1 MLKQHREALQG
12 RAKKCRGG
20 KSATMV
26 YSYAFTLC
34 RRAVVATLDLSA
46 QSIHMLSTD
55 HWLSDPRNVIVLRLT
70 EPAWEGADASAIPA
84 QLPMTSWRVSEV
96 ARWLE
101 GSDMSG
107 PASLLQSQGVNGED
121 LVNFGSAAQ
130 FPHGVGLSIF
140 AVQKILRLRDQHLAM
155 R

>member
-1 MLKQHREALQG
+1 M
-12 RAKKCRGG
+12 
-20 KSATMV
+20 
-26 YSYAFTLC
+26 
-34 RRAVVATLDLSA
+34 
-46 QSIHMLSTD
+46 
-55 HWLSDPRNVIVLRLT
+55 LRLT

-121 LVNFGSAAQ
+121 VASFESAVQ
-130 FPHGVGLSIF
+130 FARDVGLSRF
-140 AVQKILRLRDQHLAM
+140 AAQKILRLRDQHLAAL
-155 R
+155 